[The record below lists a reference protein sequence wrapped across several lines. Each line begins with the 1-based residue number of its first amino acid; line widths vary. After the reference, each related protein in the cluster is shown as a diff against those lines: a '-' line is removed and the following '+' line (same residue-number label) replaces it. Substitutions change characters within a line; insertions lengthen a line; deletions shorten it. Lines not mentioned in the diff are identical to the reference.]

1 VATIRQQETTM
12 RRFLALILAG
22 TLGTFGLAACGG
34 DDDDSGAP
42 TTGERSDA
50 DSSDDTADD
59 ETDGTE
65 ASGGEGADE
74 LRALLEKQSKARIK
88 VTYVTTDAD
97 GTETEM
103 TIAQDGKGRTAIIAD
118 GSLMIAGPDGTISCD
133 GTGSDA
139 SCTQMPDGLG
149 ELGMLGLTM
158 FTSIGQGMLEGID
171 ELDGVD
177 TERDE
182 VAGRDAIC
190 VDWDGSSLLG
200 LLGDLGEST
209 DDVPADGKVRVC
221 IDEET
226 GFLLEFSGE
235 GDGDS
240 FSLIATEVGEPD
252 DSDFEPPSTPETMPD
267 LGDFDIDEL
276 LERGA
281 GG

>member
-1 VATIRQQETTM
+1 M

-22 TLGTFGLAACGG
+22 TLGTLGLAACGG
-34 DDDDSGAP
+34 DDDDGGAAP
-42 TTGERSDA
+42 TTDERPDA
-50 DSSDDTADD
+50 DSSDDTAAG
-59 ETDGTE
+59 ETDATE

-74 LRALLEKQSKARIK
+74 LRELLEKQSKARIK

-97 GTETEM
+97 GAETEM
-103 TIAQDGKGRTAIIAD
+103 TIAQDGKGRTAILTD
-118 GSLMIAGPDGTISCD
+118 GSLMITGPDGTISCD
-133 GTGSDA
+133 GTGPDA
-139 SCTQMPDGLG
+139 SCTQMPEGLG

-158 FTSIGQGMLEGID
+158 FTSIGQGMLEGVD

-190 VDWDGSSLLG
+190 VDWDSSSLLG

-221 IDEET
+221 IDEAT

-235 GDGDS
+235 GEGDT
-240 FSLIATEVGEPD
+240 FSIRAIEVGEPD

-267 LGDFDIDEL
+267 FGDIDIDSL
-276 LERGA
+276 LEQGA

>member
-1 VATIRQQETTM
+1 M

-34 DDDDSGAP
+34 DDDDSGAKAADEQP
-42 TTGERSDA
+42 DG
-50 DSSDDTADD
+50 DSSDDTKDD
-59 ETDGTE
+59 SSDDTEATDGDD
-65 ASGGEGADE
+65 GAAE

-97 GTETEM
+97 GAETEM
-103 TIAQDGKGRTAIIAD
+103 TIAQDGEGRTAMIAD
-118 GSLMIAGPDGTISCD
+118 GSLLISGPDGTISCD

-139 SCTQMPDGLG
+139 SCTQMPEGLG

-158 FTSIGQGMLEGID
+158 FTAIGQGMLEGAD

-177 TERDE
+177 TESDE

-209 DDVPADGKVRVC
+209 DDVPADGRVRICV
-221 IDEET
+221 DEET

-235 GDGDS
+235 GEGDT
-240 FSLIATEVGEPD
+240 FSLLATEVGEPD

-267 LGDFDIDEL
+267 FGDIDIDEL
-276 LERGA
+276 IEQGA

>member
-1 VATIRQQETTM
+1 M

-34 DDDDSGAP
+34 DDGDSGAKATDEQP
-42 TTGERSDA
+42 DG
-50 DSSDDTADD
+50 DSPDDTKND
-59 ETDGTE
+59 ESDG
-65 ASGGEGADE
+65 GAAE
-74 LRALLEKQSKARIK
+74 LKALLEKQSTARIK

-103 TIAQDGKGRTAIIAD
+103 TIAQDGKGRTSILSD
-118 GSLMIAGPDGTISCD
+118 GTLMISGPDGTISCD
-133 GTGSDA
+133 GTGPDA
-139 SCTQMPDGLG
+139 TCTQLPEGLG
-149 ELGMLGLTM
+149 QLGMLGVRM
-158 FTSIGQGMLEGID
+158 FTAIGQGMLESVD

-190 VDWDGSSLLG
+190 LDWDSSSLLG

-209 DDVPADGKVRVC
+209 DVPADGKARIC

-240 FSLIATEVGEPD
+240 FSLVATEVGEPD

-267 LGDFDIDEL
+267 FPDIDIGDL
-276 LERGA
+276 IKPGA
-281 GG
+281 GD